1 MAACSGLSAHDPSL
15 STRIA
20 AFRCQYLAESV
31 DSGLHRLR
39 ALMKATTSSGCI
51 VVPWASSTQTAI
63 RWADQVLGAPPRHAS
78 SRFATLS
85 GASGDGRGSGCRLRG
100 PETKAKCPEIGLLVV
115 RVKSVEVSVSV
126 DGRSSGL
133 AVFERGEGAA
143 EGGHPGLLEAGCR
156 LLERDGLAPL
166 EQRND

>member
-1 MAACSGLSAHDPSL
+1 VGVEHTDRNPLRRPCARYASAPCFIEVRYAEWSVGRWKGTWIRPSDAW
-15 STRIA
+15 R
-20 AFRCQYLAESV
+20 
-31 DSGLHRLR
+31 
-39 ALMKATTSSGCI
+39 
-51 VVPWASSTQTAI
+51 
-63 RWADQVLGAPPRHAS
+63 
-78 SRFATLS
+78 
-85 GASGDGRGSGCRLRG
+85 RLRG